1 MNTFIKL
8 KYSYDTRKKRIYIIY
23 DIYKIYVMNLNY
35 ILYCIRNDIYRVREH
50 FIYTRTRYSYIL
62 VMWDFG

>member
-23 DIYKIYVMNLNY
+23 DIIYIRNELK
-35 ILYCIRNDIYRVREH
+35 LYIRNDIY
-50 FIYTRTRYSYIL
+50 IL
-62 VMWDFG
+62 VHVYFSSDVG

>member
-1 MNTFIKL
+1 MF
-8 KYSYDTRKKRIYIIY
+8 SYKKRIYIIY

-50 FIYTRTRYSYIL
+50 FIYTRTRYIL
-62 VMWDFG
+62 VMWDVG